1 MYILQKILTILV
13 LLRNE
18 NIPMQTLC
26 MFYSGVQILTQ
37 LFLMN
42 KLGIVAFHNSSG
54 KQPEANKNGLIAIR
68 Q

>member
-1 MYILQKILTILV
+1 MYILQKIFTVLV

-18 NIPMQTLC
+18 DIPMQTLC
-26 MFYSGVQILTQ
+26 MFYSGFQILIQ
-37 LFLMN
+37 LFLTN

-54 KQPEANKNGLIAIR
+54 KYPEANKNGLIEIR